1 MRVGFKE
8 ANKVF
13 RLRYDDYTYLSLDL
27 NIDSAAM
34 HRLVH
39 STRPAQCCGAE
50 FYERLFPLRFEI
62 YTDDEAIKNAG
73 WQKCVS
79 LYMSTHTKEPTISKF

>member
-1 MRVGFKE
+1 LRVGFKE

-27 NIDSAAM
+27 NIDSMM
-34 HRLVH
+34 HKFPH
-39 STRPAQCCGAE
+39 SIKPARGCGTE

-79 LYMSTHTKEPTISKF
+79 LYMSTHTKEPTVSKF